1 MAAPPLELSKSA
13 LKLPKGWREALY
25 AETDDGW
32 ASAHGGAARPKEQ
45 PLPSSPQRSGGA
57 GRPNALLVELLAS
70 RQFID
75 DYFEKLPLL
84 LRRVEDSSGPPPRQP
99 LCSLSEDQLLMR
111 EFHVGHPRDRRDVER
126 PCVEPSAACLSGTV
140 GPNTVQFAF
149 GLLDQFWPEGAE
161 KVRKAFNETTVRAAL
176 EPSVLNL

>member
-1 MAAPPLELSKSA
+1 MAAPPLELSKSS

-25 AETDDGW
+25 AETDNGW
-32 ASAHGGAARPKEQ
+32 VSAHGGVPKEQ

-70 RQFID
+70 RPFID

-84 LRRVEDSSGPPPRQP
+84 VRRGEDSGWAPPRQP

-111 EFHVGHPRDRRDVER
+111 EFQTREESRATRKPTNPFARAFPRYS
-126 PCVEPSAACLSGTV
+126 PPAFSPACTSRWT
-140 GPNTVQFAF
+140 
-149 GLLDQFWPEGAE
+149 GAL
-161 KVRKAFNETTVRAAL
+161 K
-176 EPSVLNL
+176 